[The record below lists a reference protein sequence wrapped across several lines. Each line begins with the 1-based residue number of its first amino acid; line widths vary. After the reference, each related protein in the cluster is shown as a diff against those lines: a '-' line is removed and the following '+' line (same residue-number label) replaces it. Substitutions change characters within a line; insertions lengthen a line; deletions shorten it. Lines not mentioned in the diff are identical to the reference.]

1 MGGLLEQ
8 KVSDEKIERWRNTYN
23 LAKPLVISLFNSFY
37 SARVVEGKLPE
48 EGPMLLLPTHQ
59 YSTDP
64 LALLSVIPEYVSF
77 VFATR
82 NLWKKLP
89 MRLASSTGGIWVPN
103 TLLPKAGKE
112 LVIGG
117 NGLPKKNHYFSLPKE
132 KIVRDS
138 EKLRQQLAYLYSQ
151 NSIVVCFAQGDFEDG
166 QVSQLMDGIINRTRK
181 VEHIINKP
189 VKIVP
194 VGMEYI
200 INRHVINSH
209 NKKSYL
215 SVFGKYPPIWAE
227 VLIRYAPPMFLDGK
241 KPIDVL
247 EEAMQTSARLSKLEF
262 NYARKQAYPT

>member
-1 MGGLLEQ
+1 MGGSLEE
-8 KVSDEKIERWRNTYN
+8 KVSDEKFSKWRNTYN
-23 LAKPLVISLFNSFY
+23 LAKPIVLDLFNSFY
-37 SARVVEGKLPE
+37 TARVVEGNLPE

-64 LALLSVIPEYVSF
+64 LALISVIPEYVSF

-103 TLLPKAGKE
+103 TLMPKDGKKHA
-112 LVIGG
+112 IDR
-117 NGLPKKNHYFSLPKE
+117 NKPKNHYFSLPKE

-138 EKLRQQLAYLYSQ
+138 EKLRQQLAYLFGH
-151 NSIVVCFAQGDFEDG
+151 NGIVVCFAQGDFEDG
-166 QVSQLMDGIINRTRK
+166 QVSQLMDGIINRTRR

-189 VKIVP
+189 VKLVP
-194 VGMEYI
+194 VGMEYV

-215 SVFGKYPPIWAE
+215 SLFGNYPPIWTE
-227 VLIRYAPPMFLDGK
+227 ILIRYAPPMFLDGK
-241 KPIDVL
+241 RPMDVL
-247 EEAMQTSARLSKLEF
+247 EDVMQTSARLSKLEF